1 MRIFRIVVFMM
12 FIFSI
17 ILSCSLT
24 QTNEIVEGVGTVVY
38 LDFEGGFFGIITD
51 DSNYYDPI
59 NLPAQFEDDGL
70 RVIFK
75 AKIRLDL
82 GSYHMWGTIVELIYI
97 REL

>member
-17 ILSCSLT
+17 ILSCSST
-24 QTNEIVEGVGTVVY
+24 QTNEIVEGVGTIVY

-75 AKIRLDL
+75 AKTRLDL

>member
-17 ILSCSLT
+17 ILSCSST
-24 QTNEIVEGVGTVVY
+24 QTNEIVEGVGTIVY

-51 DSNYYDPI
+51 DSSCYDPI
-59 NLPAQFEDDGL
+59 NLSAQFEDDGL

-75 AKIRLDL
+75 AKTRPDL